1 MRKIAD
7 FQLPIADGISRARA
21 IPNSAIDKQRSEI
34 GNWQSAINND
44 FNKGYQENA

>member
-7 FQLPIADGISRARA
+7 FQLPIVEGMSGF
-21 IPNSAIDKQRSEI
+21 PNSAIDKQRSEI

-44 FNKGYQENA
+44 FNKGYKKNA